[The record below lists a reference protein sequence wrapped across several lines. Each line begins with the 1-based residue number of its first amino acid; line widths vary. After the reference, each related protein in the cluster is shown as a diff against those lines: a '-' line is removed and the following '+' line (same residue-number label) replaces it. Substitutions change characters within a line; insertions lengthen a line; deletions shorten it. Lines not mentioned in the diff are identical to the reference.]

1 MKMVRY
7 YLPRL
12 DVVQIF
18 IVQAPSALL
27 DMRVTHGAVWVD
39 CCTFDCRVIPA
50 IESHV
55 VDRFVLA
62 ESYAFTGP
70 IGLI

>member
-7 YLPRL
+7 YLPRQ

-27 DMRVTHGAVWVD
+27 DMRVAHGAVWVD
-39 CCTFDCRVIPA
+39 RCTFDCHVIPA

-55 VDRFVLA
+55 VDRFVRA
-62 ESYAFTGP
+62 GSYAFAGP
-70 IGLI
+70 ILG